1 MFERFTSEARAA
13 VKRADGEAR
22 ALGSRTVE
30 AEHLLLAV
38 SDTVG
43 IDRDAL
49 VAALEAELAASLST
63 VGVRAQSPPPRP
75 NGVKPRFGTSAKV
88 ALHGALASAT
98 RIRDRRIGPEHIAR
112 GVLMAE
118 YGTVPRALD
127 RAGIDRFALLHRR

>member
-13 VKRADGEAR
+13 VQRADDEAR

-38 SDTVG
+38 SDTIGV
-43 IDRDAL
+43 DRGDL
-49 VAALEAELAASLST
+49 VDALEAELAASLST
-63 VGVRAQSPPPRP
+63 VGVQDAAPPPRAT
-75 NGVKPRFGTSAKV
+75 GLKPKFGTSAKV
-88 ALHGALASAT
+88 ALHGALANAME
-98 RIRDRRIGPEHIAR
+98 IRDRRIGPEHIAR

-118 YGTVPRALD
+118 YGTVPRTLD

>member
-13 VKRADGEAR
+13 VQRADDEAR

-43 IDRDAL
+43 VDHDDL
-49 VAALEAELAASLST
+49 VEALEAELAASLST
-63 VGVRAQSPPPRP
+63 VGVRAEAPSPRP
-75 NGVKPRFGTSAKV
+75 NGVKPKFGTSAKV
-88 ALHGALASAT
+88 ALHGALANAME
-98 RIRDRRIGPEHIAR
+98 IRDRRIGPEHIAR

-118 YGTVPRALD
+118 YGTVPRTLD